1 MRILVGMSGGVD
13 STFAA
18 YKLRAEGHEVAG
30 CALVMHDYTDVCA
43 AEASCKALG
52 ITLYI
57 INCRKRFEETVV
69 SSFVSEYSR
78 GRTPNPCV
86 VCNSEVKFDC
96 LLDFALEQGFD
107 AIATGHYA
115 DVRRLSL
122 PSGERY
128 CVCDCADGNKN
139 QTYMLWG
146 LSQRVL
152 AHLVLPLSDMTK
164 EQVREKTRELG
175 LVSWDRS
182 DSQEICFIPDDDHAA
197 FIESR
202 IGKCPEGNFVDEEG
216 RVLGRHRGIIGYTVG
231 QRKGLG
237 IALGARAFI
246 SRIDP
251 EKNEITLS
259 FSAAESRDF
268 TVSGVVLSGIEPPTE
283 PTEYALT
290 VKHRYHSPRIPA
302 RVIFYPDGRA
312 RVSLSEPARSLTSG
326 QSAVFYLDGCL
337 VAGGFID

>member
-13 STFAA
+13 STYAA

-30 CALVMHDYTDVCA
+30 GVLVMHDYTDVA
-43 AEASCKALG
+43 SAEASCAALG
-52 ITLYI
+52 IPIYI
-57 INCRKRFEETVV
+57 INCRKRFESSVV
-69 SSFVSEYSR
+69 ASFISEYRR

-96 LLDFALEQGFD
+96 LLDFALENGFD

-115 DVRRLSL
+115 GITRLETS
-122 PSGERY
+122 SGTRY
-128 CVCDCADGNKN
+128 CISDCADGQKN

-152 AHLVLPLSDMTK
+152 SHLILPLSDMTK

-175 LVSWDRS
+175 LVSWDRA
-182 DSQEICFIPDDDHAA
+182 DSQEICFIPDNNHAA

-202 IGKCPEGNFVDEEG
+202 VGESPAGDFVDEEG

-246 SRIDP
+246 SKIDP
-251 EKNEITLS
+251 ETNRITLS
-259 FSAAESRDF
+259 FSAGESLDF
-268 TVSGVVLSGIEPPTE
+268 SVGGVVFSGIEPPSE
-283 PTEYALT
+283 PTEYSLT
-290 VKHRYHSPRIPA
+290 VKHRYQSPRITA
-302 RVIFYPDGRA
+302 RVIFYPEGRA
-312 RVSLSEPARSLTSG
+312 KVSLSSPARSLTAG
-326 QSAVFYLDGCL
+326 QSAVFYMGDRL